1 MKSLVPLDNRQLS
14 KFYARKLPKYFT
26 TDEVHEILSANVHDP
41 KAYLLVNAL
50 WKTGARISELLQL
63 HATDLDPA
71 GRSIRLTTLKAG
83 IKRRVYAGTG
93 RPAKGKKSEHPAERI
108 LIIPDDLMVDL
119 VSVAINESTRI
130 FPYSRATAYRIVLK
144 ACTQAGINDQRAH
157 PHSFRHSYAVHLL
170 RQGVSI
176 TTLKEWMGHST
187 IASTLIYLRI
197 TQPDARAIFS
207 QVRW

>member
-1 MKSLVPLDNRQLS
+1 MKSLVPLDDRQLS

-26 TDEVHEILSANVHDP
+26 ADEVHEILSANVHDP

-83 IKRRVYAGTG
+83 IKHKVYAGTG
-93 RPAKGKKSEHPAERI
+93 RPAKGKKSERPAERI

-119 VSVAINESTRI
+119 VSVAISENTRI

-144 ACTQAGINDQRAH
+144 ACTQAGINDERRNVWDRREEQEHDYSGFSRMRRRVGRAK
-157 PHSFRHSYAVHLL
+157 PCL
-170 RQGVSI
+170 Q
-176 TTLKEWMGHST
+176 
-187 IASTLIYLRI
+187 ASRRDRVEERLC
-197 TQPDARAIFS
+197 
-207 QVRW
+207 